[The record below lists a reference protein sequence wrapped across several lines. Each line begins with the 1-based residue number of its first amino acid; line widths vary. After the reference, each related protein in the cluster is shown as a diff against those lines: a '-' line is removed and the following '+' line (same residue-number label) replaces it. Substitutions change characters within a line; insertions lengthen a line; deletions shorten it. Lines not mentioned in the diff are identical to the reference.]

1 MNIFVIDENE
11 HGKQKNKVRKYF
23 KLFTNG
29 KISSEKKKKFAT
41 QHCLQSLHKI
51 LYTNI

>member
-1 MNIFVIDENE
+1 MKILVIDENE

-29 KISSEKKKKFAT
+29 KISLEKKKKICYTTLLTEFA
-41 QHCLQSLHKI
+41 
-51 LYTNI
+51 